1 MKGLPMPMILS
12 PIKKLCLIILTVS
25 MLLSCGYQLVQ
36 EKGIFGGDIKSLYVP
51 VFKNRTYEPHA
62 SMYVTD
68 AFTRELIS
76 TGLFQ
81 INKEGSDGYIE
92 GTIQNAR
99 IIPSTMNKDGIVIEK
114 NIAVDIELA
123 LFRKNGGFIKRWT
136 LSDSES
142 YRVDNLAY
150 EDYNK
155 REAMRR
161 ISGRLARRFSSFL
174 LVDY

>member
-1 MKGLPMPMILS
+1 MLMVVTGMKRTIAIQL
-12 PIKKLCLIILTVS
+12 
-25 MLLSCGYQLVQ
+25 MLLFVFCSLFPSCGYQLVQ

-62 SMYVTD
+62 SSYVTD

-76 TGLFQ
+76 TGLFNV
-81 INKEGSDGYIE
+81 NKADSDGYID
-92 GTIQNAR
+92 GSIRTIK
-99 IIPSTMNKDGIVIEK
+99 IVPSSPNKDGVVVEK
-114 NIAVDIELA
+114 SVTLDIEVA
-123 LFRKNGGFIKRWT
+123 LTGKDGRLIKRWGF
-136 LSDSES
+136 SDSEI

-155 REAMRR
+155 KEALKR
-161 ISGRLARRFSSFL
+161 ISARMARRFCSVL